1 MKDIFS
7 NWLHVHFSLDVIML
21 VILSISQS
29 MIALMH
35 AFGTED
41 VAMMG
46 RH

>member
-35 AFGTED
+35 ALWDRGCGND
-41 VAMMG
+41 G
-46 RH
+46 